1 MKKFLITGA
10 SSGIGKAISE
20 SLLMA
25 GHEVVG
31 FARDF
36 SKYRPDSNRFTAVEI
51 DFSELDELP
60 EKLTAL
66 NLEFSKNGTAV
77 SGIICCAGRGLFK
90 SLEEFSYKQIRELM
104 DLNFTSQ
111 VFFIRAFLPALK
123 QQDHSNIIMMSSI
136 AGLRG
141 DRKGTIYSASKFALR
156 GFAQALRDESARSG
170 VHVTVINPGMVK
182 TPFFDEMNFGPGE
195 KPSQHITAADI
206 AAQVCAVLALRP
218 GSVVDEI
225 TISQLQKV
233 IQFDKHQSND
243 Y

>member
-1 MKKFLITGA
+1 MRKFLITGA

-20 SLLMA
+20 ELLTA

-36 SKYRPDSNRFTAVEI
+36 SKYQPDSNRFTTVEI
-51 DFSELDELP
+51 DFSELDALP
-60 EKLTAL
+60 EKLTEL
-66 NLEFSKNGTAV
+66 NRDLTQNGTPV

-90 SLEEFSYKQIRELM
+90 SLEEFSYSQIRELM
-104 DLNFTSQ
+104 DLNFISQ
-111 VFFIRAFLPALK
+111 AFFIRAFLPALK
-123 QQDHSNIIMMSSI
+123 QQAHSNIIVMSSI

-156 GFAQALRDESARSG
+156 GFAQALRDESSRNG

-182 TPFFDEMNFGPGE
+182 TPFFDEMNFGPGGE
-195 KPSQHITAADI
+195 PSQHITPADI
-206 AAQVCAVLALRP
+206 AAQVSAVLALRA

-233 IQFDKHQSND
+233 IQFDKK
-243 Y
+243 